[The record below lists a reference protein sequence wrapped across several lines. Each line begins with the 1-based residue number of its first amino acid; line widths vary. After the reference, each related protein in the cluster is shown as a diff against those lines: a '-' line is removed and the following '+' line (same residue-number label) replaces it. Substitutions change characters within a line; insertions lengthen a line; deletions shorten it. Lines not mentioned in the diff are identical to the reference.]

1 MEGLFMSNLEV
12 LEKLVAGTSAA
23 KEVIVNFEDND
34 YPFKLR
40 PLTDGEL
47 TKLKKIENGSLT
59 FKVKID
65 DNGKRKGK
73 PETENQA
80 DINTGE
86 YQEGQV
92 RAKYTAIAYSL
103 SVDGET
109 FPVEKVEDFPKG
121 LPDIVFKEVI
131 KISGLEAGDLAVLK
145 NFL

>member
-34 YPFKLR
+34 YPFKIR

-65 DNGKRKGK
+65 DNGKRKGE
-73 PETENQA
+73 PETQNQA

-86 YQEGQV
+86 YQERQV

-103 SVDGET
+103 SVDDEV

-121 LPDIVFKEVI
+121 LPDILFKEVI

>member
-1 MEGLFMSNLEV
+1 MSNVEV

-103 SVDGET
+103 SVDDEV

-121 LPDIVFKEVI
+121 LPDILFKEVI